1 MFTSA
6 AASKVSYNI
15 NPKCRRIIKHDT
27 SPFPEGNLKTLRQ
40 QRFPPQGNLNI
51 QKKIPIFA
59 ADLKVTNT
67 MWVVLSLVSAVLL
80 GFYDIF
86 KKQTVVNNAIIPV
99 LFYSTL
105 VSGLMFLP
113 FVLLSRFK
121 PYVLDGDFMHKFY
134 IMPLN
139 LQQHLFIV
147 GKAAII
153 MASWMFSYSAMK
165 NLPITVVGPVNQ
177 LRPAIS
183 VILLFLIFQEKL
195 TWLQWTGVVL
205 AIVSFYLM
213 NRSGKLEGIH
223 FKSNKWVYMLLAS
236 AVLVALSG
244 VYDRFLLVGENAKIS
259 PIAIQAWYSIYDFL
273 MMAVLFFFIWL
284 PKRKEQLFEWRWG
297 IVAMAVF
304 VTFGDVVY
312 LHALQLPDAI
322 VVLIPLI
329 LYGVRLVVSF
339 IYGIFG
345 FKEQNI
351 KSKIVP
357 LLMVLA
363 ALVCL
368 CLKA

>member
-1 MFTSA
+1 
-6 AASKVSYNI
+6 
-15 NPKCRRIIKHDT
+15 
-27 SPFPEGNLKTLRQ
+27 
-40 QRFPPQGNLNI
+40 
-51 QKKIPIFA
+51 
-59 ADLKVTNT
+59 

-86 KKQTVVNNAIIPV
+86 KKQTVVNKAIIPV

-105 VSGLMFLP
+105 ISSLIFLP
-113 FVLLSRFK
+113 FVLLSQFK
-121 PYVLDGDFMHKFY
+121 PYVFEGDFMQKLF
-134 IMPLN
+134 IEPLTFR
-139 LQQHLFIV
+139 QHLLIM
-147 GKAAII
+147 GKTAII
-153 MASWMFSYSAMK
+153 LASWMFSYSAMK
-165 NLPITVVGPVNQ
+165 HLPITVVGPVNQ

-223 FKSNKWVYMLLAS
+223 FKSNKWVYMLLGS

-244 VYDRFLLVGENAKIS
+244 VYDKFLLSKESIS
-259 PIAIQAWYSIYDFL
+259 PATIQAWYSIYDFM
-273 MMAVLFFFIWL
+273 MMAIMFFALWF
-284 PKRKEQLFEWRWG
+284 PKRKQQPFEWRWG

-304 VTFGDVVY
+304 VTVADVIY
-312 LHALQLPDAI
+312 LTGLAQEAAV

-345 FKEQNI
+345 FREKNI
-351 KSKIVP
+351 RSKIIP

-368 CLKA
+368 CV

>member
-1 MFTSA
+1 
-6 AASKVSYNI
+6 
-15 NPKCRRIIKHDT
+15 
-27 SPFPEGNLKTLRQ
+27 
-40 QRFPPQGNLNI
+40 
-51 QKKIPIFA
+51 
-59 ADLKVTNT
+59 

-105 VSGLMFLP
+105 ISSLIFLP
-113 FVLLSRFK
+113 FVLLSQFK
-121 PYVLDGDFMHKFY
+121 PYVFEGDFMQKLF
-134 IMPLN
+134 IEPLT
-139 LQQHLFIV
+139 LRQHLLV
-147 GKAAII
+147 MGKTAII
-153 MASWMFSYSAMK
+153 LASWMFSYSAMK
-165 NLPITVVGPVNQ
+165 HLPITVVGPVNQ

-213 NRSGKLEGIH
+213 NRSGKLEGIQ
-223 FKSNKWVYMLLAS
+223 FKSNKWVYMLLGS

-244 VYDRFLLVGENAKIS
+244 VYDKFLLSKESIS
-259 PIAIQAWYSIYDFL
+259 PATIQAWYSIYDFM
-273 MMAVLFFFIWL
+273 MMAVMFFALWF
-284 PKRKEQLFEWRWG
+284 PKRKEQPFEWRWG

-304 VTFGDVVY
+304 VTVADVIY
-312 LHALQLPDAI
+312 LTGLAQEAAV

-345 FKEQNI
+345 FREKNI
-351 KSKIVP
+351 RSKIIP

-368 CLKA
+368 CV